1 LSTSALIS
9 LILLILIRVKSF
21 SLAVAFLIQP
31 STSVV
36 LSGSGGTIFNGSDLA
51 AAVKKRNYLQR
62 FDFYTFIIPFQPPAW
77 AGVPLPVT
85 AA

>member
-1 LSTSALIS
+1 
-9 LILLILIRVKSF
+9 VKSF

-51 AAVKKRNYLQR
+51 AA
-62 FDFYTFIIPFQPPAW
+62 
-77 AGVPLPVT
+77 
-85 AA
+85 